1 MKKCPPGVICIEN
14 VTIFFII
21 IVLVVVYYLYYIHI
35 RNVSSLNEDNSQSNK
50 NRNGRKIINNE
61 QILISQTPNFPY
73 TNLPPLSPFLPPPV
87 PGDVLLDPY
96 VPPLRDERYLI
107 PQINFIPP
115 GRVPINVSTNIGAVD
130 TSYRQMGILEPVN
143 NKRDN
148 GEKLLPLMGRPV
160 FTNRNK
166 WQYYT
171 INNQYN
177 SVKLSLI
184 VKGKSATN
192 EYGVDELTG
201 GERVR
206 IQGLN
211 DVYKVSI
218 YDNDTIKYLPFI

>member
-14 VTIFFII
+14 VTIFFIAI
-21 IVLVVVYYLYYIHI
+21 VSIVLFYVYFTYFH
-35 RNVSSLNEDNSQSNK
+35 NNSQTNIRHHK
-50 NRNGRKIINNE
+50 NINNPD
-61 QILISQTPNFPY
+61 QIVISQTPNFPY
-73 TNLPPLSPFLPPPV
+73 TNLPPLSPFLPPQV

-115 GRVPINVSTNIGAVD
+115 GTVPINVSSNIGALD
-130 TSYRQMGILEPVN
+130 TSYRQMGILEPLN
-143 NKRDN
+143 NKHN
-148 GEKLLPLMGRPV
+148 NESLLPLMGRPV

-177 SVKLSLI
+177 SLKLPLI

-192 EYGVDELTG
+192 EYGVDELNG

-206 IQGLN
+206 IQGLK
-211 DVYKVSI
+211 DVYKVTV

>member
-21 IVLVVVYYLYYIHI
+21 IVLIVVYYLYYTHL
-35 RNVSSLNEDNSQSNK
+35 RNISSLHENNLQSNK
-50 NRNGRKIINNE
+50 NNNGRKIMNNE
-61 QILISQTPNFPY
+61 QIFISQTPNFPY
-73 TNLPPLSPFLPPPV
+73 TNLPPISPFLPPPV

-115 GRVPINVSTNIGAVD
+115 GTVPINVSTNIGAVD
-130 TSYRQMGILEPVN
+130 TSYRQMGILEPMNCKN
-143 NKRDN
+143 NS
-148 GEKLLPLMGRPV
+148 EKILPLMGRPV

-177 SVKLSLI
+177 SVKLPLI
-184 VKGKSATN
+184 VKGRSATN
-192 EYGVDELTG
+192 EYGIDELTG
-201 GERVR
+201 RERVR

-211 DVYKVSI
+211 DVYKVTL